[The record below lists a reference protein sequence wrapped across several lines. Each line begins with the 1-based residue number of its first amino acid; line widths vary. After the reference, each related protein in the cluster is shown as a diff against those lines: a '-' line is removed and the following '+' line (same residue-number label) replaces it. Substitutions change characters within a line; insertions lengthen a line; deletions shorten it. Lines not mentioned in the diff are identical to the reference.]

1 MSLRD
6 LMTADMSLFMNTSDF
21 ASTVTYRAANGLETT
36 MDAVVFEAETQQDDN
51 NGILTY
57 TRTRSISF
65 AATYTQV
72 EATGVFVIDG
82 KDWEVTPESITD
94 GIMTTYV
101 LKRMEIAEQGR
112 PNGRRR

>member
-6 LMTADMSLFMNTSDF
+6 LMTSDVSLFVNTSDF
-21 ASTVTYRAANGLETT
+21 ATTVTYRAASGVETSI
-36 MDAVVFEAETQQDDN
+36 DAVVYDVETQQDDN

-57 TRTRSISF
+57 TRTRSVSF
-65 AATYTQV
+65 PATYTQL

-94 GIMTTYV
+94 GIMTSYV
-101 LKRMEIAEQGR
+101 LKRIELYEQGR
-112 PNGRRR
+112 PNARRR